1 MLLVFT
7 CIFWLCLAYNLAL
20 QGAPYLAGPFSFSI
34 ILYVLLIYLIRTKD
48 RGLIMYVAVEKYR
61 KQKLENTQA
70 NKLIEELNSLMEKE
84 EVYLK
89 ADLKMPLVAQ
99 SISSSTHDL
108 SQALNGHLGL
118 SFNDYINQLRIKKAC
133 ELLQTQHHL
142 TIEGIGKEVGFNSR
156 SAFYTAFKN
165 VKGQTPGQFKKQID
179 TILSK

>member
-1 MLLVFT
+1 MLLVYT

-48 RGLIMYVAVEKYR
+48 RALIIHGSNSKYK
-61 KQKLENTQA
+61 KQKLENTKAKELLDQLEALMLKEQA
-70 NKLIEELNSLMEKE
+70 
-84 EVYLK
+84 YLQ
-89 ADLKMPLVAQ
+89 ADLKMPDVAQ
-99 SISSSTHDL
+99 AISTSTHDL
-108 SQALNGHLGL
+108 SQALNGHLGI
-118 SFNDYINQLRIKKAC
+118 SFNDYINQRRIEKAC
-133 ELLQTQHHL
+133 QLLQTQHHL

-179 TILSK
+179 AILSK